1 MTSCCGEGNV
11 EVSGFSYQ
19 QLTTASIPQCFI
31 YLILPSLSSTH
42 FHFHIPIHP
51 RILILTFFIL
61 GIFVFG
67 VFILSIFVLGIF
79 ILGIFIL
86 TLCYNSPMSEA
97 HQTSDKKFSMYLV
110 ILQLRKL
117 IEFFSKQVDNQ
128 HHHLI
133 IVGSSNVNKYLLKTN
148 PLCPI
153 QIHNIQ

>member
-1 MTSCCGEGNV
+1 MTEIIGKMMELTENSKVDLTWSERSKWEIKIMTSCCGEGNV

-86 TLCYNSPMSEA
+86 ATQIQCNWKYQTLCYNSPMSEA

-110 ILQLRKL
+110 IL
-117 IEFFSKQVDNQ
+117 
-128 HHHLI
+128 
-133 IVGSSNVNKYLLKTN
+133 
-148 PLCPI
+148 
-153 QIHNIQ
+153 